1 MEYYPRGNIY
11 SGAYEQIADYNIFA
25 FYESW
30 RQEHSLMS
38 LKYFATYIRSLY
50 LGLVKEFRIVDD
62 VKIPD
67 RVYHSD
73 EFKNVRNRY
82 SASIKSVKQG
92 INSDYLSDDY
102 HYSNRDS
109 HDATVIRYIELL
121 RENAGDTDIF
131 LASSDRALRLW
142 DINRLDTG
150 YPVVV
155 YPSQLFLILLKTCG
169 RSENDYDSFVSFIN
183 IRPSSKRVSPENAH
197 IILSGISSITEDI
210 KTQEHLVAAVFGDDF
225 QNVIK
230 TSTSDADLYEKVQ
243 RISQNYL
250 DKELREKENR
260 IESLQADI
268 SQYGATGKAMQEKIE
283 AQDNALKESECTIQ
297 QQNEEIKQRKE
308 KILSYAERKILPQY
322 IIRTYVIPVLLTLI
336 IISFATFVFLQ
347 FTFKDKKWNLAVSF
361 FDWAKTTYF
370 GTYVEDYI
378 HAIDLAFAAIVG
390 WMTKKRMVNPFNK
403 EQNTLRKMELVQQY
417 VKNNHLE

>member
-250 DKELREKENR
+250 DKELREKEVSWLQELEISYLQSQREMLYSFVQLASISIIPLISR
-260 IESLQADI
+260 I
-268 SQYGATGKAMQEKIE
+268 
-283 AQDNALKESECTIQ
+283 
-297 QQNEEIKQRKE
+297 
-308 KILSYAERKILPQY
+308 
-322 IIRTYVIPVLLTLI
+322 
-336 IISFATFVFLQ
+336 
-347 FTFKDKKWNLAVSF
+347 
-361 FDWAKTTYF
+361 
-370 GTYVEDYI
+370 
-378 HAIDLAFAAIVG
+378 
-390 WMTKKRMVNPFNK
+390 
-403 EQNTLRKMELVQQY
+403 
-417 VKNNHLE
+417 